1 MNQLS
6 YYVTKRLIVGSKDSS
21 GTIIQKEKKL
31 GWNMVGKKILN
42 PAELTSFHQTF
53 ISFQFAAPTNWM
65 KLNAVWLKFRFH
77 YSFLVHSQFQFRLLS
92 ISWLICFHSVLAPNR
107 NWIKQSTNETGME
120 FHQHFIIITVIWRNH
135 SLLLH

>member
-1 MNQLS
+1 MV
-6 YYVTKRLIVGSKDSS
+6 YALIIGSK
-21 GTIIQKEKKL
+21 GFIVRFLKKEKKL
-31 GWNMVGKKILN
+31 GWNMAGKKILN
-42 PAELTSFHQTF
+42 PADLTSFHQTF

-120 FHQHFIIITVIWRNH
+120 LTPNYVYTNYKF
-135 SLLLH
+135 LLLNIRLNK